1 MKASKT
7 LSGSV
12 LGVVAAV
19 AASTLALGVPS
30 ASAAQE
36 AYDPTFTPVA
46 ADLIGV
52 GSDTTEIS
60 MHYVAE
66 GFDGFPGFNDGDAG
80 FRIASFQAG
89 GGGQLTF
96 PQGTTI
102 DRPNGSGAGKSRLY
116 GDNNVAEIDF
126 ARSSSALNTN
136 EVNAGLQA
144 FPFAVDGL
152 KLAVSNAV
160 PTNAPATISAADM
173 VKIYDG
179 TVTNWSELGGTPGVI
194 KPLIPQAGSGTRSFF
209 VAQLKTANNGVD
221 VALAGSVTEVQEH
234 DPAPI
239 QGDANAVAPFSTG
252 RAKAAGSAIKL
263 TEGFA
268 ANRALYNV
276 VRGTDLS
283 RADIQAVFG
292 PDGFICSDAA
302 APLIEGSGFL
312 QLAREANQGAC
323 GVATQA
329 ATSNFKTNE
338 VAETT
343 TDLAATSPSAGK
355 VTLTATVGST
365 SGVPSGTVTFTEG
378 EDVVAEDVAIVAGQ
392 AKVTLSAVEA
402 GSHTY
407 TATLNPGEGFLAS
420 SDDATVV
427 VSDEVVIKAK
437 AKPVKKGKNA
447 KVKVTIAGAEGEVSL
462 LKGTKEIDS
471 SMLKSGKATLV
482 AKKVKKTTKYTVAFG
497 DQTTKVTVKVK
508 KK

>member
-7 LSGSV
+7 LSGPV
-12 LGVVAAV
+12 VAVVAAV
-19 AASTLALGVPS
+19 VASSVAFGATP

-116 GDNNVAEIDF
+116 GDNNVAEVDF

-152 KLAVSNAV
+152 KLAVSNTV
-160 PTNAPATISAADM
+160 PSHAPATISAADM

-179 TVTNWSELGGTPGVI
+179 TVTDWSQLGGTAGTI
-194 KPLIPQAGSGTRSFF
+194 KPLIPQ
-209 VAQLKTANNGVD
+209 
-221 VALAGSVTEVQEH
+221 AGSVTEVQEH

-276 VRGTDLS
+276 VRGADLA

-312 QLAREANQGAC
+312 QLAREANGGAC

-338 VAETT
+338 VSETT
-343 TDLAATSPSAGK
+343 TDLTATSPSAGK

-365 SGVPSGTVTFTEG
+365 AGAPTGTVTFTEG
-378 EDVVAEDVAIVAGQ
+378 EDVVADEVPIVAGQ
-392 AKVTLSAVEA
+392 ARVTLSAVEA

-427 VSDEVVIKAK
+427 VSDEVVITAK
-437 AKPVKKGKNA
+437 AKTVKKGKNA

-471 SMLKSGKATLV
+471 SMLKGGKATLV